1 MDHANFS
8 AKLEPFLLMS
18 KSVKGA
24 AAAKLIQD
32 ATAAPG
38 VFVFSELLELPNIQ
52 ELGKSEQHQKF
63 LSLLQLFAFKTYQD
77 YLQHKDVLPPLNQ
90 AQIIKLKHLT
100 IVSLAAE
107 RRILPYADLL
117 KALDISSVR
126 ELEDLIIDAIYLDLL
141 QGKLDQKEEQLE
153 VTYTAGRDLEPGKL
167 EQVLAALKGWATTTS
182 AVLTTLDAKI
192 NSIAADTAAQKLNQ
206 QEHERILQA
215 HLKEVFEKQ
224 KEKSMGGGMAS
235 RRAAFQMGDRE
246 NMMDVDEPD
255 NKGKNRNTNAA
266 PEAPYPSTPSSDRPP
281 TMAEIIEVVAI
292 NSPPIEP
299 LRIASQS
306 EPMPGPS
313 SSDTQPRPQSPRR
326 AAKTY
331 ATTAEAIANFKP
343 TSQQVISGIAPHV
356 FDERRRRRSQRR
368 VSYPRWYGP
377 DANAGKRPSPLR
389 GATVIS
395 WDEHSIYLE
404 QSDPQ
409 RCSTTSIAPPEETA
423 KSEALGPEGHAA
435 EQIDAGINSHSPSVK
450 ISKSGRRYFRVDTH
464 LLRTLIVKLKIA
476 TTLHPSIK
484 PT

>member
-52 ELGKSEQHQKF
+52 ELGKSEQHRKF
-63 LSLLQLFAFKTYQD
+63 LTLLQLFAFKTYQD
-77 YLQHKDVLPPLNQ
+77 HLQHKDALPPLNQ
-90 AQIIKLKHLT
+90 AQIIKLKYLT

-117 KALDISSVR
+117 KALDISN
-126 ELEDLIIDAIYLDLL
+126 
-141 QGKLDQKEEQLE
+141 QKEEQLE

-167 EQVLAALKGWATTTS
+167 EQVLAALKGWANTTS

-255 NKGKNRNTNAA
+255 NKGKNRKASSEAA
-266 PEAPYPSTPSSDRPP
+266 PKPSR
-281 TMAEIIEVVAI
+281 
-292 NSPPIEP
+292 
-299 LRIASQS
+299 
-306 EPMPGPS
+306 
-313 SSDTQPRPQSPRR
+313 
-326 AAKTY
+326 
-331 ATTAEAIANFKP
+331 
-343 TSQQVISGIAPHV
+343 
-356 FDERRRRRSQRR
+356 
-368 VSYPRWYGP
+368 
-377 DANAGKRPSPLR
+377 KRN
-389 GATVIS
+389 
-395 WDEHSIYLE
+395 
-404 QSDPQ
+404 
-409 RCSTTSIAPPEETA
+409 
-423 KSEALGPEGHAA
+423 K
-435 EQIDAGINSHSPSVK
+435 
-450 ISKSGRRYFRVDTH
+450 F
-464 LLRTLIVKLKIA
+464 
-476 TTLHPSIK
+476 
-484 PT
+484 